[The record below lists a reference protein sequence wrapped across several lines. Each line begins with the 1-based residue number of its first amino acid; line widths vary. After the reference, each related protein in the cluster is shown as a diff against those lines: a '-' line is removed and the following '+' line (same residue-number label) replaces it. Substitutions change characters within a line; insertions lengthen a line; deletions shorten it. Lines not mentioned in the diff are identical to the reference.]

1 MKIERGMEISK
12 GDKVKIT
19 LRGNPKVE
27 GQWLDYEG
35 QRVIDSERL
44 LNVTMNGNVVESY
57 NYYTVDQSLTDES
70 EGKFYLYLVN
80 NYNGSMVFADEDA
93 QSKDNKKKRSE
104 ILSITMENNL
114 IKGVE

>member
-1 MKIERGMEISK
+1 MEISK
-12 GDKVKIT
+12 GDKAKIT

-27 GQWLDYEG
+27 GQWLDYDG

-80 NYNGSMVFADEDA
+80 YDGNMVLADEDA

>member
-1 MKIERGMEISK
+1 MEIKRGMEISK

-44 LNVTMNGNVVESY
+44 LNVTMNGNVVESF
-57 NYYTVDQSLTDES
+57 NYYTVDQSLRDES

-80 NYNGSMVFADEDA
+80 YDGSTCLADEDA

-104 ILSITMENNL
+104 ILSIR
-114 IKGVE
+114 

>member
-27 GQWLDYEG
+27 GQWLDYDG

-44 LNVTMNGNVVESY
+44 SNVTMNGNVVDSL

-80 NYNGSMVFADEDA
+80 YDGSTCLADEDA

>member
-1 MKIERGMEISK
+1 MEIKRGMEIRK
-12 GDKVKIT
+12 GDNIKVI

-27 GQWLDYEG
+27 GQWLDYDG

-44 LNVTMNGNVVESY
+44 SNVTMNGSGVVESF

-80 NYNGSMVFADEDA
+80 YDGSTCLADEDA

>member
-27 GQWLDYEG
+27 GQWLDYDG

-80 NYNGSMVFADEDA
+80 YDGSTCLADEDA

-104 ILSITMENNL
+104 ILSIR
-114 IKGVE
+114 